1 MWRFRRILAVL
12 WRVIAS
18 GEPLPP
24 NGGDYVLEAT
34 GPRAKGFGANRR
46 GVFFE

>member
-34 GPRAKGFGANRR
+34 GPRAKGFGTNRR